1 MPTSN
6 TLGERALSSPD
17 SPIERARRH
26 DLGVT
31 DLIQAAENLAGADAA
46 RLRTELYKTWIAFNA
61 DHPLVHLA
69 YFNYAVIL
77 RENGDLAGAINALR
91 ECARIDPHFGPARIN
106 LGLALENGGAI
117 ALAIAQW
124 RDFAEGF
131 ADATPGRLNYRLMAL
146 QHIGRAL
153 EDADQLAP
161 AEDALRE
168 AVELRPDKTE
178 AGQHWISLRQ
188 RQCKWPILAPSE
200 HATPKQ
206 MLAAMSPIALAA
218 YADDPMF
225 QLAKASAYNKTFV
238 GRPERGPVGPRAARK
253 KVGTG
258 KRLKIG
264 YVSSD
269 LREHAVGFALNE
281 VLELHD
287 KSKLET
293 FAYYCGEPRV
303 GDPVQERFK
312 AAVDHWRDIA
322 SMADLQA
329 AEAIAADEIDILVD
343 LNGYTKHARTKVF
356 AYRPAPVIVN
366 WCGYPGT
373 MGSPYHQYLIAD
385 GYIIPPESEIFYSE
399 RVLRIP
405 CNQPIDRKRRIE
417 PQRPTRAEAGLPEG
431 AFVYASLNGMQK
443 LTATM
448 FARWMT
454 ILREV
459 PGSVLWLLCGDPE
472 TEKRLRSAAA
482 EREVAP
488 ERILFAGKVAN
499 PLHIA
504 RIGLADLFLDTAP
517 YGAHSTAADALTSG
531 LPILTLEGRSFASR
545 FCGSV
550 VTAAGLGDLICA
562 SPGEYVRRA
571 IAFGLDPA
579 SLVPYRDKLIRDR
592 EVSVLRDIPALT
604 KSLEDAFWRMQ
615 SEGERGATPVPD
627 LGNLDIYYE
636 IGAELNADPIEF
648 MDARAYRALYRD
660 RLAKWN
666 EHCPITPD
674 GRFWPGDSTAE
685 APPRFAAA

>member
-1 MPTSN
+1 MPTRN
-6 TLGERALSSPD
+6 TLGEDAVSSPD
-17 SPIERARRH
+17 SPIVRARRH
-26 DLGVT
+26 DLSVT
-31 DLIQAAENLAGADAA
+31 DLIQAAEHLAGADAA
-46 RLRTELYKTWIAFNA
+46 ELRTELYKTWIAFNA

-77 RENGDLAGAINALR
+77 RESGDLAGAINALR
-91 ECARIDPHFGPARIN
+91 ECVRIDPHFGPARIN

-117 ALAIAQW
+117 PLAIAQW
-124 RDFAEGF
+124 RDFVEGF
-131 ADATPGRLNYRLMAL
+131 ADATPGCLNYRLMAL
-146 QHIGRAL
+146 QHIGRTL
-153 EDADQLAP
+153 EGADQLAP
-161 AEDALRE
+161 AEDALRQ

-206 MLAAMSPIALAA
+206 LLAAMSPIALAA

-225 QLAKASAYNKTFV
+225 QLAKANAYNKTFV

-281 VLELHD
+281 VFELHD
-287 KSKLET
+287 KSKLEV

-303 GDPVQERFK
+303 GDPVHERFK

-322 SMADLQA
+322 SMSDLQA

-356 AYRPAPVIVN
+356 AYRPAPIIVN

-385 GYIIPPESEIFYSE
+385 GYIIPPRNEIFYSE
-399 RVLRIP
+399 RVLRVP

-417 PQRPTRAEAGLPEG
+417 AQRPTRAEAGLPEG

-443 LTATM
+443 LTATT

-454 ILREV
+454 ILRGV
-459 PGSVLWLLCGDPE
+459 PDSVLWLLCGDPE
-472 TEKRLRSAAA
+472 TEKWLRNAAA

-488 ERILFAGKVAN
+488 ERILFAAKVAN
-499 PLHIA
+499 PHHLA
-504 RIGLADLFLDTAP
+504 RIGLADLFLDTTP

-550 VTAAGLGDLICA
+550 VTAADLGDLICA
-562 SPGEYVRRA
+562 SPEEYVRRA
-571 IAFGLDPA
+571 IAFGLDRE
-579 SLVPYRDKLIRDR
+579 SLAPYRDKLIRER
-592 EVSVLRDIPALT
+592 EVSVLRDIPALA

-615 SEGERGATPVPD
+615 SECERGAAPVPD
-627 LGNLDIYYE
+627 LSNLDIYYE
-636 IGAELNADPIEF
+636 IGVELNAEPIEF
-648 MDARAYRALYRD
+648 MDAHTYRALYLD
-660 RLAKWN
+660 RLTKWN
-666 EHCPITPD
+666 EHSAITPD
-674 GRFWPGDSTAE
+674 RRFWPEHRTAE
-685 APPRFAAA
+685 ALPRFAVA